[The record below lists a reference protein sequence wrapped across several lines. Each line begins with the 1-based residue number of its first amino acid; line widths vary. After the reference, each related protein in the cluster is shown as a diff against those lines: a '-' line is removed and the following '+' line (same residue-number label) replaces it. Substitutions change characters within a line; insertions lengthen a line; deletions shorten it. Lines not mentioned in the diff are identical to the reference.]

1 MEDIEIIPEHGETP
15 EYPNEQS
22 FEIIQNEEI
31 YNLNIKSFEDK
42 IILNI
47 LEQSLPPKMFEINL
61 TLEEIKAKH
70 KIFAEFTTCHEFLIY
85 LKECINNNNNL
96 YVKKR
101 VDGGISLELKQ
112 ISICFDLIK
121 TQISQKL
128 KESNIYN
135 QILLLKNDF
144 KNIQIKYDDII
155 KDNENMNKK
164 INIIKGENEK
174 FKKLN
179 QNLSKNINDLN
190 KKINKLNNELSQLK
204 EQTKDQ
210 MKQIDELNC
219 INEYKQKKID
229 GKIIKKEEQNNFKK
243 NSEQKINLID
253 ENTQNII
260 WSSNKDYY
268 SNIYNNFL
276 TINKEIKDNKE
287 NANKVKTNKFTSN
300 LKKILPRL
308 SEVISSNK
316 TEKHFN
322 KRKIYE
328 NKEDYFKTKN
338 STFKKMKDYDSKL
351 DKLNQTY
358 KKEKSKQNKIKGNIE
373 IRKALFSKKNSPIP
387 QRKTLNINENY
398 NAFKSEINN
407 IFTDNNF
414 RNNFNYYNNL
424 AMSHYSNRN
433 KIHNNKLLYLKK
445 PLHKDISKENISLNN
460 KKINIFFAEENN
472 NALLSENNEIKS
484 KALRL
489 NSVKK
494 TNSLCNIL
502 NYHN

>member
-1 MEDIEIIPEHGETP
+1 MEDIEILPENGETP
-15 EYPNEQS
+15 ENPIEES
-22 FEIIQNEEI
+22 FQIMQNEEI
-31 YNLNIKSFEDK
+31 YNLNIKLYENK
-42 IILNI
+42 IILSI
-47 LEQSLPPKMFEINL
+47 IEQSLPPKMFEINL

-70 KIFAEFTTCHEFLIY
+70 KKFAEFTTCQEILIY
-85 LKECINNNNNL
+85 LKECINNSNL
-96 YVKKR
+96 YIKKKE
-101 VDGGISLELKQ
+101 DDEISLELKQ
-112 ISICFDLIK
+112 ISISIDLIK

-144 KNIQIKYDDII
+144 NKIKNKYDNII
-155 KDNENMNKK
+155 KDNKNMNKE
-164 INIIKGENEK
+164 INKIKGENEN
-174 FKKLN
+174 FKGLN
-179 QNLSKNINDLN
+179 KNLSNNINDLN
-190 KKINKLNNELSQLK
+190 KKINELNNELSHLK
-204 EQTKDQ
+204 EQSKKQ
-210 MKQIDELNC
+210 MEQIEQLKS
-219 INEYKQKKID
+219 INEYKQKKFD
-229 GKIIKKEEQNNFKK
+229 ENIIKNEEQNNFKK

-253 ENTQNII
+253 ENTQKMILP
-260 WSSNKDYY
+260 SNKDYS

-276 TINKEIKDNKE
+276 TINKEIKNIKE
-287 NANKVKTNKFTSN
+287 NANKIQMNKFTSN
-300 LKKILPRL
+300 FKKIPPRL

-322 KRKIYE
+322 KRKIYN

-387 QRKTLNINENY
+387 QRKALNINENY
-398 NAFKSEINN
+398 NAFKSEKNN
-407 IFTDNNF
+407 IFTSNNF

-424 AMSHYSNRN
+424 TTSHYSIRN

-445 PLHKDISKENISLNN
+445 PLPKDISKENISLHNRKN
-460 KKINIFFAEENN
+460 NIFFVEENQN
-472 NALLSENNEIKS
+472 VPLSENNEIKS
-484 KALRL
+484 KAIKL